1 MYLNLLMKAKSEQ
14 ADILDQANKMH
25 AEAAKVKGFFELQIK
40 ETKKQQSIDLEK
52 ISLEDTAIQK

>member
-40 ETKKQQSIDLEK
+40 ETKMQQSIDLEK